1 MAPVNRWVPPEEKQS
16 QSNRKSRFSNK
27 GKTVNGPG
35 KKEEIRYQKGSESLG
50 QALDIKTSEVNYC
63 RVGFISCAGCLC
75 TMICNSLLFMIGCF
89 CKMICNLVC
98 FPTEVIALLP
108 WGGRLLD
115 GPGKV
120 IFCVCDFR
128 GCLELCFCGCFS
140 QCTCIALTRH
150 HLAKVHWE
158 RIWDYIED
166 QPSSGLKLVFSQ
178 GAKFLCWKI
187 IPQKLH
193 FSELAWCAGKLFL
206 PPLALPEFLGWVL

>member
-1 MAPVNRWVPPEEKQS
+1 
-16 QSNRKSRFSNK
+16 
-27 GKTVNGPG
+27 
-35 KKEEIRYQKGSESLG
+35 
-50 QALDIKTSEVNYC
+50 
-63 RVGFISCAGCLC
+63 
-75 TMICNSLLFMIGCF
+75 
-89 CKMICNLVC
+89 MICNLVC

-193 FSELAWCAGKLFL
+193 FSELACAGKLFC
-206 PPLALPEFLGWVL
+206 PLWPSLSSWDGFCETPVISYLKSGKEITFLENLISLLSRLILLLISLKHTTLKVTVSLLRFE

>member
-1 MAPVNRWVPPEEKQS
+1 MA
-16 QSNRKSRFSNK
+16 
-27 GKTVNGPG
+27 G

-50 QALDIKTSEVNYC
+50 QALGIKTSEVNYC

-75 TMICNSLLFMIGCF
+75 TMICNSLLFMIGYF
-89 CKMICNLVC
+89 CKMICNC
-98 FPTEVIALLP
+98 FPTKVIALLP
-108 WGGRLLD
+108 WGGKLLD

-128 GCLELCFCGCFS
+128 GSLELCFCGCFS

-150 HLAKVHWE
+150 HLAKVHWK
-158 RIWDYIED
+158 RIWDYIKD

-178 GAKFLCWKI
+178 GAKSLHWKNY
-187 IPQKLH
+187 PTETPLLRARVRW
-193 FSELAWCAGKLFL
+193 ETFL

>member
-1 MAPVNRWVPPEEKQS
+1 
-16 QSNRKSRFSNK
+16 
-27 GKTVNGPG
+27 
-35 KKEEIRYQKGSESLG
+35 
-50 QALDIKTSEVNYC
+50 
-63 RVGFISCAGCLC
+63 
-75 TMICNSLLFMIGCF
+75 MICNSLLFMIGCF

-108 WGGRLLD
+108 WGGKPLD

-128 GCLELCFCGCFS
+128 GCLELCSCGCFS

-166 QPSSGLKLVFSQ
+166 QPSSGLKLVFNQ
-178 GAKFLCWKI
+178 GAKSLHWKKLSHRNSTFESSRALGNFFCPLWPSLSSWDGFCETPVIFYLKSGKEITFLENLISLLSRLILLLISLKHTTL
-187 IPQKLH
+187 KVTVSLLR
-193 FSELAWCAGKLFL
+193 FE
-206 PPLALPEFLGWVL
+206 